1 MEEQV
6 KQCEK
11 VILEEAR
18 RDQLNGVGRVFIS
31 TLLERGFSREV
42 VTSSIERLA
51 SKYRVSVVGNIVKVY
66 FEERSEE

>member
-1 MEEQV
+1 MEELV
-6 KQCEK
+6 EQCEK

-31 TLLERGFSREV
+31 TLLERGFSRDV

-51 SKYRVSVVGNIVKVY
+51 SKYRVSVGGNIVKVY

>member
-6 KQCEK
+6 EQCEK

-31 TLLERGFSREV
+31 KLLERGFSRDV